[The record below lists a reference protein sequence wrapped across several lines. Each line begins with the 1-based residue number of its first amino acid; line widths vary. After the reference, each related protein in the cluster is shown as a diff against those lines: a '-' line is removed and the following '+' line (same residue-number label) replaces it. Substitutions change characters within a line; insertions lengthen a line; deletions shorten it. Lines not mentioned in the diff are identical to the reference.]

1 MEMRAYLSDYVP
13 YAQRILG
20 DMLDF
25 AVNTCDMDIDEYF
38 GLFTVSSVS
47 TQFQNGNPTY
57 IAGKTGCELVREVIA
72 DAGMEPLSLED
83 EMYLDKSPEYWA
95 GWALAYYQWYTCRT
109 FIKIHKAVS
118 LKKIVSMY
126 DIYHEMDITHFID
139 TINELWDNY
148 YNETNL
154 KRLRKLAGLSQRELS
169 ELSGVPLRQIQLF
182 EQRQRNINHTKAI
195 DVVKFARVLGCKTED
210 LLQI

>member
-38 GLFTVSSVS
+38 ELFTVSSVS

-72 DAGMEPLSLED
+72 DAGMEPLSVED

-118 LKKIVSMY
+118 LKQIVSMY
-126 DIYHEMDITHFID
+126 SIYHEMDITHFID
-139 TINELWDNY
+139 TMNELWDNY
-148 YNETNL
+148 YKETNL

-169 ELSGVPLRQIQLF
+169 DLSGVPLRQIQLF
-182 EQRQRNINHTKAI
+182 EQRQRDISHTKAI

>member
-38 GLFTVSSVS
+38 ELFTVSSVS

-72 DAGMEPLSLED
+72 DAGMEPLSVED

-118 LKKIVSMY
+118 LKQIVSMY
-126 DIYHEMDITHFID
+126 SIYHEMDITHFID
-139 TINELWDNY
+139 TMNELWDNY
-148 YNETNL
+148 YKETNL

-169 ELSGVPLRQIQLF
+169 DLSGVPLRQIQLF
-182 EQRQRNINHTKAI
+182 EQRQRDINHTKAI
-195 DVVKFARVLGCKTED
+195 DVVKFARVLSCKTED

>member
-38 GLFTVSSVS
+38 ELFTVSSVS

-72 DAGMEPLSLED
+72 DAGMKPLSVED

-118 LKKIVSMY
+118 LKQIVSMY
-126 DIYHEMDITHFID
+126 SIYHEMDITHFID
-139 TINELWDNY
+139 TMNELWDNY
-148 YNETNL
+148 YKETNL
-154 KRLRKLAGLSQRELS
+154 KRLRKSAGLSQRELS
-169 ELSGVPLRQIQLF
+169 DLSGVPLRQIQLF
-182 EQRQRNINHTKAI
+182 EQRQRDINHTKVI

>member
-13 YAQRILG
+13 HAQRILG

-38 GLFTVSSVS
+38 ELFTVSSVS

-72 DAGMEPLSLED
+72 DAGMEPLSVKD

-95 GWALAYYQWYTCRT
+95 SCALAYYQLYTCRT

-118 LKKIVSMY
+118 LKQIVSMY
-126 DIYHEMDITHFID
+126 SIYHEMDITHFID
-139 TINELWDNY
+139 TMNELWDNY
-148 YNETNL
+148 YKETNL

-169 ELSGVPLRQIQLF
+169 DLSGVPLRQI
-182 EQRQRNINHTKAI
+182 
-195 DVVKFARVLGCKTED
+195 
-210 LLQI
+210 

>member
-1 MEMRAYLSDYVP
+1 MEMRAYPSDYLNT
-13 YAQRILG
+13 AQRIFG

-25 AVNTCDMDIDEYF
+25 AVNTCEMDIDKYF
-38 GLFTVSSVS
+38 ELFTISCVSM
-47 TQFQNGNPTY
+47 QFQNGNPSY
-57 IAGKTGCELVREVIA
+57 IAGKTGCELVRKVIE
-72 DAGMEPLSLED
+72 DTGLPPLQYED
-83 EMYLDKSPEYWA
+83 EMYLDKSPQYWA

-139 TINELWDNY
+139 TMNQLWDAY
-148 YNETNL
+148 YEDTNL
-154 KRLRKLAGLSQRELS
+154 KRLRKIAGLSQRELS
-169 ELSGVPLRQIQLF
+169 NLSGVPLRQIQLF
-182 EQRQRNINHTKAI
+182 EQRQRDINHTKAI
-195 DVVKFARVLGCKTED
+195 DVIKLGRILGCQPED

>member
-38 GLFTVSSVS
+38 ELFTVSSVS

-72 DAGMEPLSLED
+72 DAGMEPLSVED

-118 LKKIVSMY
+118 LKQIVSMY
-126 DIYHEMDITHFID
+126 GIYHEMDITHFID
-139 TINELWDNY
+139 TMNELWTITIKKPTSNASVNQPDYLNANY
-148 YNETNL
+148 PIYPVSRCAKSSFLNSGNAISTT
-154 KRLRKLAGLSQRELS
+154 RK
-169 ELSGVPLRQIQLF
+169 PLML
-182 EQRQRNINHTKAI
+182 
-195 DVVKFARVLGCKTED
+195 
-210 LLQI
+210 